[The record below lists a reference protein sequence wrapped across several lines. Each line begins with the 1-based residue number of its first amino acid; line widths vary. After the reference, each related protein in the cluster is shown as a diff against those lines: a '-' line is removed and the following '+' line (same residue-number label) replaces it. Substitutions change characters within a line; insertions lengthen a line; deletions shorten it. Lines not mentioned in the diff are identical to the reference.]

1 MSITHYIATDT
12 DRTAIYGLGDSPEL
26 AIADAERGAAD
37 GAYITLPCSDALAAE
52 VEGADGCINWDE
64 VDGVAQIGA

>member
-1 MSITHYIATDT
+1 MTTHYIATDT

-37 GAYITLPCSDALAAE
+37 GAYVALPCSDALAAE
-52 VEGADGCINWDE
+52 VEATGGCISWDE
-64 VDGVAQIGA
+64 TAGVAVQVGA